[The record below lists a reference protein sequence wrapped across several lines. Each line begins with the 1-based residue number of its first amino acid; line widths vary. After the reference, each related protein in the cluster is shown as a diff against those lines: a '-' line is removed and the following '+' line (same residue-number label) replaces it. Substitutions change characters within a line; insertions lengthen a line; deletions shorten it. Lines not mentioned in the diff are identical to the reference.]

1 MIGIIIT
8 GHGHFATGMASSLE
22 VIAGKKE
29 NVAFVDFDDDSTD
42 SLANKLTDAMHSL
55 SHLDGILV
63 LADLTG
69 GSPFKTAVECGM
81 KCDKKVEVIG
91 GINLPMVIE
100 LTMAR
105 EFIADLENL
114 TTMGLKTGKDNITRF
129 EFVAHKEDA
138 EDGDGI

>member
-1 MIGIIIT
+1 MIGMIIT
-8 GHGHFATGMASSLE
+8 GHGHFASGIRSSLE

-29 NVAFVDFDDDSTD
+29 NVEFVDFDDDSTD
-42 SLANKLTDAMHSL
+42 SLAQKLNTAMDHL
-55 SHLDGILV
+55 KHLDGILV

-69 GSPFKTAVECGM
+69 GSPFKVSVECGV
-81 KCDKKVEVIG
+81 KREQKVEVIG

-105 EFIADLENL
+105 EFIADLNDL
-114 TTMGLKTGKDNITRF
+114 TTMGLNTGKDNITRF

-138 EDGDGI
+138 KDGDGI